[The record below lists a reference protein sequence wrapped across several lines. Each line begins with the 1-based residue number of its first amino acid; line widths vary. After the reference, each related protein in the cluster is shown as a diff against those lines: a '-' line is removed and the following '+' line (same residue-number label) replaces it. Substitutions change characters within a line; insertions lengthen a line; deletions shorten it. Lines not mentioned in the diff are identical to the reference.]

1 MLAKIVIALAVIAVI
16 VVGLIVVVALQPKD
30 YRVSRST
37 TIAAPAPAVFA
48 QVDDF
53 HRWAAWSPWAAIDPA
68 MKQTFEGAPGGAGAV
83 YKWSGNREVGEGR
96 MTIVESRPSELV
108 RVKLDFEKPL
118 RGTSVADF
126 TFRPEGDRTVVT
138 WSMVGEKNFVA
149 KAIHLVLG
157 VERMIGQQFEKGLA
171 AMKTVAEAAPRS

>member
-1 MLAKIVIALAVIAVI
+1 MVAKIVIALAVLVG
-16 VVGLIVVVALQPKD
+16 GLIVVVALQPKD

-37 TIAAPAPAVFA
+37 TIAAPAAVVFA

-53 HRWAAWSPWAAIDPA
+53 HEWATWSPWATIDPA
-68 MKQTFEGAPGGAGAV
+68 MKQTFEGAPAGAGEI
-83 YKWSGNREVGEGR
+83 YTWSGNHEVGEGR
-96 MTIVESRPSELV
+96 MTIVESRPSELI
-108 RVKLDFEKPL
+108 RVTLDFEKPL
-118 RGTSVADF
+118 RGTSVAEF

-138 WSMVGEKNFVA
+138 WSMAGEKGFVA
-149 KAIHLVLG
+149 KAIHMVLG